1 MSLLLDALRKA
12 EQERRLGQP
21 PSAFDEPP
29 VTPVTDRPRSRL
41 ARYRSSLLL
50 GLVILLALA
59 LLGLLTRPPA
69 TEGDS
74 GPQAQAQASPSPA
87 AVRLPEPAPRRPS
100 SESLTPD
107 PRDLERLDSLDSLV
121 LPPPPPRPRAVMT
134 ASGEVPAGAPS
145 PEEGL
150 LTREP
155 EDGNVLSDA
164 DGSQPDDGTPPPTT
178 VDLRFPA
185 DEETPPGGALAAE
198 PAESI
203 PSDPSLP
210 PADIQPPGPPLL
222 SELPAA
228 ERERLPGYRF
238 DVHVWNADPSRRFV
252 LLNGKRYR
260 EGDRTDEGPIL
271 VEILE
276 DGLVIEA
283 EGRRVRIPRPG

>member
-69 TEGDS
+69 YEGASD
-74 GPQAQAQASPSPA
+74 PQAQASPPPA
-87 AVRLPEPAPRRPS
+87 AMRMPEPTPQRVS
-100 SESLTPD
+100 SQRLTQD
-107 PRDLERLDSLDSLV
+107 PPDLERLDSLDSLV
-121 LPPPPPRPRAVMT
+121 LPPPPPRPRTVIT
-134 ASGEVPAGAPS
+134 ASGEVPAGAPI
-145 PEEGL
+145 PQEGL
-150 LTREP
+150 AVSVPVDDNAPSATVEIRSPGDQSQTRGMALSAEP
-155 EDGNVLSDA
+155 
-164 DGSQPDDGTPPPTT
+164 PDTT
-178 VDLRFPA
+178 PA
-185 DEETPPGGALAAE
+185 DRASP
-198 PAESI
+198 PAET
-203 PSDPSLP
+203 
-210 PADIQPPGPPLL
+210 QRPGPPLL

-283 EGRRVRIPRPG
+283 EGRLVRIPRPG